1 MLLCLRNN
9 FVTSLHDLSRPLPIS
24 TKVAGVSTETYTL
37 KSTINPSICTEEVR
51 AGLAAADIIAF
62 FGDLSYRLLVQ
73 DEARGFHFSMIT
85 ICRRLFEFAWYSCQT
100 IVKTSPV
107 SSDNAHEVVFF
118 KGNATLHHV
127 ALLTRY
133 GTSTENRVGYSSQ
146 FRSTLRLCFWH
157 KIECTDEGH
166 KESSH
171 NALKEEKLKQEEKYL
186 WAVVD
191 GVKENVGNFGV
202 EPPRLFRGRGEHPKK
217 RMRIH
222 PSDITMNIG
231 KGVPVP
237 ECPIQS
243 LVKSIRNRVTW
254 LAFWND
260 PINPKEFN
268 YVFLAAGS
276 ALKGQSD
283 KKKYEKA
290 RNLTNHIDNIRATYT
305 KNFTSKDV
313 TKKQIS
319 VATYL
324 IDKLAIMAGNE
335 KVKFDLSFGSVR
347 EQDRYLPIANISRI
361 MKRVLPPNGKIGK
374 DAKDTVQECVS
385 EFISFITR
393 EHIISDKCQEEKR
406 KTVKGEDLLW
416 AMSTLG
422 FENYLEPL
430 KLYLARYREVGYI
443 YS

>member
-1 MLLCLRNN
+1 MW
-9 FVTSLHDLSRPLPIS
+9 V
-24 TKVAGVSTETYTL
+24 
-37 KSTINPSICTEEVR
+37 
-51 AGLAAADIIAF
+51 
-62 FGDLSYRLLVQ
+62 
-73 DEARGFHFSMIT
+73 
-85 ICRRLFEFAWYSCQT
+85 
-100 IVKTSPV
+100 
-107 SSDNAHEVVFF
+107 
-118 KGNATLHHV
+118 
-127 ALLTRY
+127 
-133 GTSTENRVGYSSQ
+133 
-146 FRSTLRLCFWH
+146 
-157 KIECTDEGH
+157 
-166 KESSH
+166 
-171 NALKEEKLKQEEKYL
+171 
-186 WAVVD
+186 VVD
-191 GVKENVGNFGV
+191 GVKENVGNLGV

-217 RMRIH
+217 SMRIH

-243 LVKSIRNRVTW
+243 LHNTVTW

-276 ALKGQSD
+276 ASKAQSD
-283 KKKYEKA
+283 KEKYEKA

-313 TKKQIS
+313 TKKQIA

-324 IDKLAIMAGNE
+324 IDKLASRAGNE
-335 KVKFDLSFGSVR
+335 KVKFDLCFSSVK

-393 EHIISDKCQEEKR
+393 EHVVSS
-406 KTVKGEDLLW
+406 L
-416 AMSTLG
+416 
-422 FENYLEPL
+422 
-430 KLYLARYREVGYI
+430 
-443 YS
+443 

>member
-1 MLLCLRNN
+1 
-9 FVTSLHDLSRPLPIS
+9 
-24 TKVAGVSTETYTL
+24 
-37 KSTINPSICTEEVR
+37 
-51 AGLAAADIIAF
+51 
-62 FGDLSYRLLVQ
+62 
-73 DEARGFHFSMIT
+73 
-85 ICRRLFEFAWYSCQT
+85 
-100 IVKTSPV
+100 
-107 SSDNAHEVVFF
+107 
-118 KGNATLHHV
+118 
-127 ALLTRY
+127 
-133 GTSTENRVGYSSQ
+133 
-146 FRSTLRLCFWH
+146 
-157 KIECTDEGH
+157 
-166 KESSH
+166 
-171 NALKEEKLKQEEKYL
+171 
-186 WAVVD
+186 
-191 GVKENVGNFGV
+191 
-202 EPPRLFRGRGEHPKK
+202 
-217 RMRIH
+217 MRIH

-243 LVKSIRNRVTW
+243 LMER
-254 LAFWND
+254 
-260 PINPKEFN
+260 P
-268 YVFLAAGS
+268 GS

-393 EHIISDKCQEEKR
+393 EHVVSS
-406 KTVKGEDLLW
+406 L
-416 AMSTLG
+416 
-422 FENYLEPL
+422 
-430 KLYLARYREVGYI
+430 
-443 YS
+443 